1 MAFTKVSDRLLKSG
15 VGSSG
20 NSRLLK
26 LNSSGK
32 LAASLLTG
40 ALPAIDGSALT
51 GISTT
56 GVVPFAKADGTSD
69 PINLTNDQEV
79 PFIKTDGTVDN
90 IALTI

>member
-20 NSRLLK
+20 NSKLLK

-32 LAASLLTG
+32 LSASLLTG
-40 ALPAIDGSALT
+40 ALPALDGSALT
-51 GISTT
+51 GL
-56 GVVPFAKADGTSD
+56 GVFPFYKANGSSD
-69 PINLTNDQEV
+69 PIDLTTNQEL
-79 PFIKTDGTVDN
+79 PFYKSDGSADN

>member
-40 ALPAIDGSALT
+40 ALPALDGSALT
-51 GISTT
+51 GL
-56 GVVPFAKADGTSD
+56 GVLPFAKADGTSD
-69 PINLTNDQEV
+69 PINLTSNQEV
-79 PFIKTDGTVDN
+79 PFTKTDGSADN

>member
-20 NSRLLK
+20 NSKLLK

-32 LAASLLTG
+32 LSASLLTG
-40 ALPAIDGSALT
+40 ALPALDGSALT
-51 GISTT
+51 GL
-56 GVVPFAKADGTSD
+56 GVFPFYKGDGSSD
-69 PINLTNDQEV
+69 PINLTNNQEL
-79 PFIKTDGTVDN
+79 PFYKSDGSADN